1 MKKSLLLAL
10 LFLTFCFAESLL
22 AGSAPL
28 NDWKPYAQREA
39 LEPEFDQ
46 EEESGTLILRSSGS
60 FRCNGS
66 WRRVYAIEENQ
77 FYGFEVE
84 YRAERVA
91 LIRRSVL
98 VKVDWI
104 GADGRRVG
112 YPDYPSNLV
121 DRGSGWQRLS
131 EVIRAPEGATAAQV
145 DLILR
150 WDSEGEVRWR
160 NASFQSA
167 APPAQRKVKLA
178 TVNHRPQSSTGPRQ
192 NLEEFSRFVEM
203 AADKGADIVCLP
215 EGVTIVGTG
224 KTYLEVAEP
233 VPGPS
238 TKFLGALAKRRS
250 VNILAGLIERDGKTC
265 YNIAVLIGRDGSFV
279 GKYRKVSL
287 PREEIEGGLTPG
299 SEFPV
304 FDLDFGRVGILICWD
319 IQFPEGARRLADR
332 GAEVILLPIWG
343 GQEALYTARSI
354 ENQVY
359 LVTSSYDSTTGIW
372 SPKGELLSE
381 ATDSG
386 SIAVTEVDLAAETY
400 WEWLGNLRW
409 RIPRESPPVGESRP

>member
-1 MKKSLLLAL
+1 MKKPFLLAL
-10 LFLTFCFAESLL
+10 LLLTLIYAGSLP

-28 NDWKPYAQREA
+28 EDWRPYAQREA
-39 LEPEFDQ
+39 LKPKYDQ
-46 EEESGTLILRSSGS
+46 DAESGTLILRSSGS
-60 FRCNGS
+60 FRCNGA
-66 WRRVYAIEENQ
+66 WRRVYAVKENQ

-91 LIRRSVL
+91 LVRRSVL
-98 VKVDWI
+98 AQVDWI
-104 GADGRRVG
+104 GADGLRVG

-121 DRGSGWQRLS
+121 DRGSGWKELS

-160 NASFQSA
+160 NVRFQSA
-167 APPAQRKVKLA
+167 AAPAHRRVKLA
-178 TVNHRPQSSTGPRQ
+178 TVNYRPQNSTGPRQ
-192 NLEEFSRFVEM
+192 NLEEFSRFVEL
-203 AADKGADIVCLP
+203 AADEGADIVCLP
-215 EGVTIVGTG
+215 EGVTSVGTG

-238 TKFLGALAKRRS
+238 TKLLGALAKRRR
-250 VNILAGLIERDGKTC
+250 VNIVAGLIERDGKTC
-265 YNIAVLIGRDGSFV
+265 YNTAVLMGRDGSLV

-304 FDLDFGRVGILICWD
+304 FDLDFGRVGLLICWD
-319 IQFPEGARRLADR
+319 IQFPEGARRLADL

-343 GQEALYTARSI
+343 GKEPLYTARSL
-354 ENQVY
+354 ENQIY
-359 LVTSSYDSTTGIW
+359 LVTSSYDSKTGIW
-372 SPKGELLSE
+372 GPRGELLSE
-381 ATDSG
+381 AIDEG
-386 SIAVTEVDLAAETY
+386 SIAIAEVDLAEETY
-400 WEWLGNLRW
+400 WKWLGNLRW
-409 RIPRESPPVGESRP
+409 RIPRESPPVNESPR